1 MSTEL
6 VDVFSD
12 VGKQLTAK
20 MPGYAVEVSAVP
32 GVAEF
37 NAAMAAKL
45 AAGDPPDIFV
55 YQWGTQIQ
63 LYAKGGNV
71 LDLTSSNLIDRIR
84 PIRKPYNVYQ
94 GKVYALPLVQ
104 SVWGVYYN
112 KGVAQKYGYTS
123 DFPKTWD
130 KFLAMLDTLQKA
142 GLKEPIVIAGADGSG
157 ATAFT
162 FGYLHTVVSG
172 KNPDFY
178 MQTLEGTKT
187 WNGQEWRDLFT
198 AYGQLMKYTAADK
211 LGLSIDDA
219 ERRFAK
225 GDAVI
230 FFNGSGVLNTI
241 RKLNPDANFTL
252 EPAPYVT
259 DEKDWVAMSDYD
271 SAISISSKTKYPEAA
286 LAFFDLLFTPENG
299 NKVAKA
305 LSSLS
310 SVKGA
315 TATFDP
321 ALSSHIPLIEA
332 GKFVGY
338 SEREWIPGIKEI
350 MKKATQD
357 WMAGTDLDTVLN
369 RLEAEHQRLLAAT
382 PSFKADYFELRANM
396 K

>member
-1 MSTEL
+1 MSTPLRVLVVLGLLASVLTACGAAPNPTAVPAKPAGQGPAPTTAPAVATGPVKTLRLMSMSTEL

-142 GLKEPIVIAGADGSG
+142 GLKEPHR
-157 ATAFT
+157 
-162 FGYLHTVVSG
+162 YC
-172 KNPDFY
+172 
-178 MQTLEGTKT
+178 
-187 WNGQEWRDLFT
+187 
-198 AYGQLMKYTAADK
+198 
-211 LGLSIDDA
+211 
-219 ERRFAK
+219 RR
-225 GDAVI
+225 
-230 FFNGSGVLNTI
+230 
-241 RKLNPDANFTL
+241 
-252 EPAPYVT
+252 
-259 DEKDWVAMSDYD
+259 
-271 SAISISSKTKYPEAA
+271 
-286 LAFFDLLFTPENG
+286 
-299 NKVAKA
+299 
-305 LSSLS
+305 
-310 SVKGA
+310 
-315 TATFDP
+315 
-321 ALSSHIPLIEA
+321 
-332 GKFVGY
+332 
-338 SEREWIPGIKEI
+338 
-350 MKKATQD
+350 
-357 WMAGTDLDTVLN
+357 
-369 RLEAEHQRLLAAT
+369 
-382 PSFKADYFELRANM
+382 
-396 K
+396 